1 MQSDTLHRIWQSIT
15 QFVDH
20 LSVTKTAAI
29 GSAGS
34 AASIASAY
42 SAGFDVASVSA
53 LFQMIAFA
61 TGAVGGVLSVG
72 LLALKIVQQR
82 REMRTQREDIN
93 ILDRKVQAAA
103 KWKGFYGG
111 KDR

>member
-1 MQSDTLHRIWQSIT
+1 MQSDTLHRIWHSIY

-20 LSVTKTAAI
+20 LSVTKAATI
-29 GSAGS
+29 GSVGS
-34 AASIASAY
+34 GASIASAY
-42 SAGFDVASVSA
+42 SAGFNVASMSA

-61 TGAVGGVLSVG
+61 MGAVGGVLSVG

-82 REMRTQREDIN
+82 REMRTQREDIG

-103 KWKGFYGG
+103 KWKGFYAR
-111 KDR
+111 KNR

>member
-1 MQSDTLHRIWQSIT
+1 MTTRAKTMQSDTLHRIWHSID

-42 SAGFDVASVSA
+42 SAGFDVASMSE
-53 LFQMIAFA
+53 LFQLVAFA
-61 TGAVGGVLSVG
+61 TGAAGGVLSVG
-72 LLALKIVQQR
+72 LLGLKWVQQR
-82 REMRTQREDIN
+82 REMRHWDKIHDE
-93 ILDRKVQAAA
+93 K
-103 KWKGFYGG
+103 
-111 KDR
+111 